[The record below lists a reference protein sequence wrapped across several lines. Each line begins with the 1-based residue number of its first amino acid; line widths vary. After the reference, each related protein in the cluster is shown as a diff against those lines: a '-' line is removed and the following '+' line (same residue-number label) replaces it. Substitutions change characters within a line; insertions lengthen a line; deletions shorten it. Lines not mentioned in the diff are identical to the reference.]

1 MITYITFN
9 VSEIDSIDF
18 NQVLE
23 TSVETLRYSVDKT
36 QTVVKWVGEVPS
48 CILSLT
54 TKSAYMTYDEILS
67 LLNSPVWTSNE
78 PIQLINF

>member
-1 MITYITFN
+1 MTTYITFN
-9 VSEIDSIDF
+9 VSEISSIDF

-36 QTVVKWVGEVPS
+36 QSVVKWNGEVPS

-54 TKSAYMTYDEILS
+54 TKSAYMTYDEILA
-67 LLNSPVWTSNE
+67 LLSTPIWTINE
-78 PIQLINF
+78 PI

>member
-1 MITYITFN
+1 MTTYITFN
-9 VSEIDSIDF
+9 VSEIGSIDF

-36 QTVVKWVGEVPS
+36 QTVAKWVGEVPS

-54 TKSAYMTYDEILS
+54 TKSAYMTYDEILA

-78 PIQLINF
+78 PI

>member
-1 MITYITFN
+1 MTIYITFN
-9 VSEIDSIDF
+9 VSEIGSIDF

-36 QTVVKWVGEVPS
+36 QTVVKWDGEVPI

-54 TKSAYMTYDEILS
+54 TKSAYMTYDEILA
-67 LLNSPVWTSNE
+67 LLSTPIWTSNE
-78 PIQLINF
+78 PI

>member
-1 MITYITFN
+1 MTTYITFN

-67 LLNSPVWTSNE
+67 LLNSPVWNSNE
-78 PIQLINF
+78 PI

>member
-1 MITYITFN
+1 MTTYITFN
-9 VSEIDSIDF
+9 VSEIGSIDF

-23 TSVETLRYSVDKT
+23 TSMETLRYSVDKT
-36 QTVVKWVGEVPS
+36 QTVVKWIGEVPS

-67 LLNSPVWTSNE
+67 LLNSPVWNSNE
-78 PIQLINF
+78 PI

>member
-1 MITYITFN
+1 MTTYITFN
-9 VSEIDSIDF
+9 VSEIGSIDF

-36 QTVVKWVGEVPS
+36 QSVVKWVGEVPS

-54 TKSAYMTYDEILS
+54 TKSVYMSYDEMLS
-67 LLNSPVWTSNE
+67 LLSSPVWNSNE
-78 PIQLINF
+78 PI

>member
-1 MITYITFN
+1 MTTYITFN

-23 TSVETLRYSVDKT
+23 TSIETLRYSVDKT
-36 QTVVKWVGEVPS
+36 QTLVKWDGEIPS

-54 TKSAYMTYDEILS
+54 TKSAYMSYDEIVA
-67 LLNSPVWTSNE
+67 LLNTPVWTINE
-78 PIQLINF
+78 PL

>member
-1 MITYITFN
+1 MTTYITFN
-9 VSEIDSIDF
+9 VSEIGSIDF

-36 QTVVKWVGEVPS
+36 QSVVKWDGEVPS

-54 TKSAYMTYDEILS
+54 TKSVYMTYDEILS
-67 LLNSPVWTSNE
+67 LLNSPVWNSNE
-78 PIQLINF
+78 PI

>member
-1 MITYITFN
+1 MTTYITFN
-9 VSEIDSIDF
+9 VSEMNSIDF

-36 QTVVKWVGEVPS
+36 QSVVKWNGGVPS

-54 TKSAYMTYDEILS
+54 TKSAYMSYDEILA
-67 LLNSPVWTSNE
+67 LLSTPIWTINE
-78 PIQLINF
+78 PM

>member
-36 QTVVKWVGEVPS
+36 QTVVKWIGEVPS

-78 PIQLINF
+78 PI

>member
-1 MITYITFN
+1 MTTYITFN

-36 QTVVKWVGEVPS
+36 QTVVKWIGEVPS

-54 TKSAYMTYDEILS
+54 TKSVYMSYYEILS
-67 LLNSPVWTSNE
+67 LLNSPVWTSNK
-78 PIQLINF
+78 PI

>member
-1 MITYITFN
+1 MTTYITFN
-9 VSEIDSIDF
+9 VSEIGSIDF
-18 NQVLE
+18 TQVLE

-36 QTVVKWVGEVPS
+36 QTIVKWVGEVPS

-67 LLNSPVWTSNE
+67 LLNSPVWNSNE
-78 PIQLINF
+78 PM

>member
-1 MITYITFN
+1 MTTYITFN

-36 QTVVKWVGEVPS
+36 QTVVKWIGEVPS

-78 PIQLINF
+78 PI

>member
-1 MITYITFN
+1 MTTYITFN
-9 VSEIDSIDF
+9 VSEIGSIDF

-23 TSVETLRYSVDKT
+23 TSIETLRYSVDKT

-67 LLNSPVWTSNE
+67 LLNSPVWNSNE
-78 PIQLINF
+78 PI